1 MIKGFEVT
9 CQIVWLSSLS
19 SASSASTSSF
29 SLLIKRQHHT
39 TLTREAKKGCF
50 LSKKAYVLISKRAAA
65 AAAGDIICNTVLLSL
80 YQSWVVSG
88 EFQANGWILLQRKI
102 SLLEQNYSCFF
113 RSFLLPL
120 VIQEPLKRIKAEHS
134 KSRRVFSLIL
144 WIHDTFPYRL
154 DFHGV
159 RKVEKCKKSLGC
171 HFLRKKSREEPLP
184 SFSFALCVLTFA
196 MKTSSYQK
204 PIFLIDDESSS

>member
-39 TLTREAKKGCF
+39 TLTIEAKKGCF

-65 AAAGDIICNTVLLSL
+65 AAIICNTVLLSL

-113 RSFLLPL
+113 RYFLLPL

-184 SFSFALCVLTFA
+184 SPSLSPYVCLLPWRLQVIRNRYFW
-196 MKTSSYQK
+196 
-204 PIFLIDDESSS
+204 